1 MNNRRNKGFTLVE
14 LNIASFITLLL
25 FAALLSLY
33 IVVWRSLTI
42 GNTYLD
48 TYAGSRNASGW
59 LIRDVRCAAQV
70 VKQYPETGS
79 PVYQT
84 DDHVIV
90 LKVPSVHK
98 DTNQIISSY
107 YDYIIYYRLESGDLM
122 RIVRTDQRF
131 NNAEDPYYTKS
142 YREDDANPVVITRY
156 CKELTFSSFYTP
168 TAEWK
173 KLSFYDDSMMKDINA
188 ISIYLPINKSN
199 ISLGV
204 TGTEKMNPTTVIRLR
219 NK

>member
-1 MNNRRNKGFTLVE
+1 MNYQRNKGFTLVE

-25 FAALLSLY
+25 FVALFSLY
-33 IVVWRSLTI
+33 ISAWRNLTM

-79 PVYQT
+79 PIYQT

-90 LKVPSVHK
+90 LKVPSTHK

-122 RIVRTDQRF
+122 RIVRIDQRF
-131 NNAEDPYYTKS
+131 KNTEDPYYAKN
-142 YREDDANPVVITRY
+142 YRTDDTNPVVITRH
-156 CKELTFSSFYTP
+156 CKELTFSSLYKP
-168 TAEWK
+168 TGEWK
-173 KLSFYDDSMMKDINA
+173 TLSFYDDSMMKEINA

-199 ISLGV
+199 ISLGG
-204 TGTEKMNPTTVIRLR
+204 TGTEKINPTTVIRLR